1 MGSAFAVVRYFHKN
15 GLNFPRRLRNGI
27 NKGQLTWGQLIHT
40 RALQILRNPR
50 YAGAYVFGRMKACKR
65 ANGHTGAKPLAQE
78 DWHTLIPDAHPG
90 YITWPQY
97 QDNLRTLRACAQARG
112 SDRRKSPP
120 GEGSAL
126 LQGLVICGVCGLR
139 MTVRYHHCQGRQ
151 IPDYVC
157 QRDGIAHGH
166 AICQSLPGGGID
178 QTIGELLLEMVQPA
192 TLELAF
198 AVRAELQTRLEE
210 VDQLRRQQ
218 VERARYE
225 ADLASS
231 RYMQVD
237 PRNRLVADALEAD
250 WNNRLRALAE
260 AQEHYEKQR
269 QADRIQLDEQGRQ
282 NVLALATDLPRLW
295 HDPATSDQDRKR
307 MARLLIEDVTLSRS
321 DQVIVQVRFR
331 GGATRTLRLP
341 LPLTAAQLRK
351 TAPDVISRIDH
362 LLDTCTE
369 AQAADELNREGCRS
383 GTGQAFTLRRVAK
396 LRHAYHL
403 KSRYDRL
410 REAGMLTAEE
420 LARRLAVHPQTV
432 IRWRRHGLLAAHP
445 YNDKNECLYEPT
457 EANRMT
463 KQQGVKLSD
472 RCPDSQ
478 VMPHATNEV
487 HHEA

>member
-1 MGSAFAVVRYFHKN
+1 
-15 GLNFPRRLRNGI
+15 
-27 NKGQLTWGQLIHT
+27 
-40 RALQILRNPR
+40 
-50 YAGAYVFGRMKACKR
+50 
-65 ANGHTGAKPLAQE
+65 
-78 DWHTLIPDAHPG
+78 
-90 YITWPQY
+90 
-97 QDNLRTLRACAQARG
+97 
-112 SDRRKSPP
+112 
-120 GEGSAL
+120 
-126 LQGLVICGVCGLR
+126 
-139 MTVRYHHCQGRQ
+139 MTVRYHQGRGRQ

-157 QRDGIAHGH
+157 QRDGITHGH

-178 QTIGELLLEMVQPA
+178 QAIGELLLEMVQPA

-198 AVRAELQTRLEE
+198 AVQTELQARLEE

-225 ADLASS
+225 ADLALS

-269 QADRIQLDEQGRQ
+269 QADRVHLDEQGRQ
-282 NVLALATDLPRLW
+282 KVLALATDLPRLW
-295 HDPATSDQDRKR
+295 NDPATSDQDHKR
-307 MARLLIEDVTLSRS
+307 MARLLIEDVTLSRA
-321 DQVIVQVRFR
+321 DQMILQVRFR

-341 LPLTAAQLRK
+341 LPLTIGQLRK
-351 TAPDVISRIDH
+351 TSPEVISRIDR

-369 AQAADELNREGCRS
+369 AQAVDELNREGCRS
-383 GTGQAFTLRRVAK
+383 GTGQAFTLRIVANI
-396 LRHAYHL
+396 RHDYHL

-410 REAGMLTAEE
+410 CEAGMLTAQE
-420 LARRLAVHPQTV
+420 LARQVGVHPRTIV
-432 IRWRRHGLLAAHP
+432 RWHRQGLLPAHP

-457 EANRMT
+457 EANRLA

-472 RCPDSQ
+472 RCSNSQ